1 MTVSTVYRTWL
12 ENTLNDLA
20 DNCRQYRDESPPE
33 KTSMDYSTL
42 QLAWDGLKIIVDKD
56 NAYKNKDIIEFVRN
70 HKAFS
75 PNEVYLKYLNSLDVR
90 FSTVLSRRVMTKAK
104 K

>member
-1 MTVSTVYRTWL
+1 MAVSTVYRTWL

-20 DNCRQYRDESPPE
+20 DVCRQYREEAPPE
-33 KTSMDYSTL
+33 KTVADYSTL

-56 NAYKNKDIIEFVRN
+56 NAYKNKDIHEFVTN

-75 PNEVYLKYLNSLDVR
+75 PDEVYLRFLNSVDVH
-90 FSTVLSRRVMTKAK
+90 FSTVLSRRVVAKAK